1 MDTMYHHSSL
11 LRALPG
17 TRPMAYAPAAAALA
31 VLLALGGCA
40 SQGPAHTAAAQL
52 DATALG
58 LASTAGPS
66 ATDAA
71 QLPPAHW
78 WTALGDTQLDA
89 LIAQALAGSPSL
101 AASQARFDKAMALAS
116 ASSTATDVHG
126 TFSADATRQRY
137 SANGLVPPPV
147 AGHTYSSSN
156 VQAGLSWSPDFFGR
170 HAAELQAALGQARA
184 AQADSAAAANEL
196 AAQSALSYVA
206 LARLLAQRDIAQQTL
221 IQRQSLLNLS
231 QQRTQAGLDSQVE
244 LTQAQAG
251 LPEARTQI
259 EMLDEQITLARRTI
273 AVLSAQEPNAQAS
286 LKPQLSQLQVQ
297 AVPQVLGADLLGRR
311 ADVVAARWR
320 IEAASSDIN
329 TAKADFYPDINLTAF
344 VGLSALGFDNI
355 FKGSSR
361 QLGVTPALRLPIF
374 DGKRLRAQL
383 RGKQADLDTAIA
395 QYNAL
400 VLDAVKQS
408 GDAIA
413 SVQSLGRQQ
422 SLQAE
427 SLRKAEQAYSFAVQ
441 RYKAGLATQITV
453 LNTETQVIA
462 QRRLAVDLK
471 ARELDTRI
479 SLMKAL
485 GGGWQDNTASTGL
498 SS

>member
-1 MDTMYHHSSL
+1 
-11 LRALPG
+11 
-17 TRPMAYAPAAAALA
+17 
-31 VLLALGGCA
+31 
-40 SQGPAHTAAAQL
+40 
-52 DATALG
+52 
-58 LASTAGPS
+58 
-66 ATDAA
+66 
-71 QLPPAHW
+71 
-78 WTALGDTQLDA
+78 
-89 LIAQALAGSPSL
+89 
-101 AASQARFDKAMALAS
+101 
-116 ASSTATDVHG
+116 
-126 TFSADATRQRY
+126 
-137 SANGLVPPPV
+137 
-147 AGHTYSSSN
+147 
-156 VQAGLSWSPDFFGR
+156 
-170 HAAELQAALGQARA
+170 
-184 AQADSAAAANEL
+184 
-196 AAQSALSYVA
+196 
-206 LARLLAQRDIAQQTL
+206 
-221 IQRQSLLNLS
+221 
-231 QQRTQAGLDSQVE
+231 
-244 LTQAQAG
+244 
-251 LPEARTQI
+251 
-259 EMLDEQITLARRTI
+259 MLDEQITLARRTI